1 MTPEAES
8 LMVGW
13 HDWFRSIGAYANRT
27 NHSRYLLMKN
37 ENIFLRAQGRAAM
50 MGFLV
55 ICGTYAFTGHIIPG
69 IY

>member
-1 MTPEAES
+1 
-8 LMVGW
+8 
-13 HDWFRSIGAYANRT
+13 
-27 NHSRYLLMKN
+27 MKN
-37 ENIFLRAQGRAAM
+37 QNIFLKAQGRAAM